1 MKKKS
6 CVVPGIADRLE
17 LPEEALGAPPRL
29 TVTAGRRALIENHRG
44 ILEYSPERITVTFGR
59 EQLSLF
65 GRELRIVAMNRR
77 ELLVRG
83 QLQDVSWS

>member
-29 TVTAGRRALIENHRG
+29 TVSAGRRALIENHRG

-77 ELLVRG
+77 ELLIRG

>member
-1 MKKKS
+1 MKKKAG
-6 CVVPGIADRLE
+6 VLPGLADRLE

-29 TVTAGRRALIENHRG
+29 TVTAGRRALIENHKG